1 MCAKAHFFRTIGIR
15 QFETGKGPSG
25 AIKWGVWV
33 INISKGIQT
42 ASVRITKHLWR
53 DRQLKVKIGWEVGRE
68 ELSPVLALIDTGA
81 KVCLVNK
88 GMIPKRF
95 FKQ

>member
-15 QFETGKGPSG
+15 QFETEKGPSG

-81 KVCLVNK
+81 EVCLVNK
-88 GMIPKRF
+88 GLIPKRF
-95 FKQ
+95 L